1 MRRHYFQAFTERVA
15 AFFPATT
22 GPRRDYQG
30 RGSDYGGRRSDYR
43 GEGRGERGR
52 DNRRQPVNVH
62 HPIPISDRLRR
73 STLIAGRAALPLREV
88 VLVMTFLNH
97 PELIARHLDDFA
109 HLDLGNAELGQLHA
123 VLLEAA
129 AHGEAPAAAE
139 LRQTLASGR
148 FAALI
153 KRLDFQIEAC
163 GHWPVMANAADRDA
177 EHAWLQALTLHRRQR
192 TLHKELKDAEA
203 ALAGE
208 PSNVNHARLVDIQ
221 NQLASTEG
229 TEALIEGFG
238 SSSGRPARV
247 L

>member
-1 MRRHYFQAFTERVA
+1 M
-15 AFFPATT
+15 
-22 GPRRDYQG
+22 
-30 RGSDYGGRRSDYR
+30 
-43 GEGRGERGR
+43 
-52 DNRRQPVNVH
+52 NVH

-73 STLIAGRAALPLREV
+73 STLIAGRSALPLREV

-109 HLDLGNAELGQLHA
+109 HLELGNAELGQLHA
-123 VLLEAA
+123 ALLEMPPPTASRRRPRNC
-129 AHGEAPAAAE
+129 G
-139 LRQTLASGR
+139 QTLASGR

-153 KRLDFQIEAC
+153 TRLDFQIEAC

-208 PSNVNHARLVDIQ
+208 PSDANHARLVDIQ

-247 L
+247 LLKGHVRRMLSGKARG